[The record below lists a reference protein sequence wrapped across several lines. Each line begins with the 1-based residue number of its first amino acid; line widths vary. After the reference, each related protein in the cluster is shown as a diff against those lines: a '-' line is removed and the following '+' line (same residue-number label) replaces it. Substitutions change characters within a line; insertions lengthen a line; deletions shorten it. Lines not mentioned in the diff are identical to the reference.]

1 MDRIIMYLDDA
12 GFARRQLA
20 LLNAGTADCSQATH
34 WILVACPPRMTRHM
48 SKWVNHAAR
57 QNWRNKWANRLL
69 SQVSAGL
76 QERGDT
82 VTAVLAD
89 GPLDE
94 LALAL
99 QTRLGMARVLDARR
113 PKFEQPGQR
122 AMADQL
128 NSGAP
133 RGV

>member
-1 MDRIIMYLDDA
+1 MDRIIVYLDDA
-12 GFARRQLA
+12 EVARHQLA
-20 LLNAGTADCSQATH
+20 RLNADTADCPQANH

-57 QNWRNKWANRLL
+57 QNWRNKWAGKLFT
-69 SQVSAGL
+69 QVSAGL

-89 GPLDE
+89 GPLAE
-94 LALAL
+94 LTREL
-99 QTRLGMARVLDARR
+99 QTRFGTARVLDARR
-113 PKFEQPGQR
+113 PKFEQPRQR
-122 AMADQL
+122 TMADQL

>member
-1 MDRIIMYLDDA
+1 MDRIIVYLDDA
-12 GFARRQLA
+12 EFARHQLTR
-20 LLNAGTADCSQATH
+20 LNAGTADCPQATH

-57 QNWRNKWANRLL
+57 QNWRNKWANKLL
-69 SQVSAGL
+69 TQVSAGL

-89 GPLDE
+89 GPLGE
-94 LALAL
+94 LTLEL

-113 PKFEQPGQR
+113 PKFEQPRQHV
-122 AMADQL
+122 MADQL

-133 RGV
+133 RGG